1 MIKRHWKNRPIGI
14 GKSKEK
20 QMELKNDWDNF
31 LSYSE
36 KDDHCNDL
44 WDRYKNS
51 NGVDVS
57 YKDIETYEYNLYL
70 QYSRDKNLSFLFE

>member
-36 KDDHCNDL
+36 KDDCNDL
-44 WDRYKNS
+44 WDRYKN
-51 NGVDVS
+51 
-57 YKDIETYEYNLYL
+57 I
-70 QYSRDKNLSFLFE
+70 LFY